1 MIPKNLIA
9 SLSLMAA
16 AAVAMP
22 ALADDGHNH
31 GDEAPA
37 AASGPASPRFTAV
50 SETFELVGV
59 VNGRQLTLYL
69 DHFADNSPVKDAELE
84 LEVGGSKVSVER
96 HADGE
101 YEATLAQELTPG
113 VVAVTATVVAGNQTD
128 LLAGELD
135 VHEEAHADEV
145 HERNWR
151 GLAGWAA
158 AAAIVIAVLY
168 MLVRAAARGR
178 RTRAGGAA

>member
-16 AAVAMP
+16 AAIAMP

-37 AASGPASPRFTAV
+37 AASGPALPRFTAV

-59 VNGRQLTLYL
+59 VNGKQLTLYL
-69 DHFADNSPVKDAELE
+69 DHFADNSPVKDAKVA
-84 LEVGGSKVSVER
+84 LEVGSAKVDVER

-101 YEATLAQELTPG
+101 YEATLAQPLSPG
-113 VVAVTATVVAGNQTD
+113 VVAITATVVAGNTTD

-135 VHEEAHADEV
+135 IHEEAHADEV
-145 HERNWR
+145 HERDWR
-151 GLAGWAA
+151 EFAAWAA
-158 AAAIVIAVLY
+158 GAAIVIGALS
-168 MLVRAAARGR
+168 LIARAAGRGR

>member
-37 AASGPASPRFTAV
+37 AASGPALPRFTAV

-69 DHFADNSPVKDAELE
+69 DHFADNSPVKDAKVD

-101 YEATLAQELTPG
+101 YEAILAQALTPG
-113 VVAVTATVVAGNQTD
+113 VIAVTATVVAGNQTD

-135 VHEEAHADEV
+135 VHEEAHVDEV
-145 HERNWR
+145 HERDWR
-151 GLAGWAA
+151 RLAGWAA
-158 AAAIVIAVLY
+158 AAAIVIGVLY
-168 MLVRAAARGR
+168 MVVRAAVRGR
-178 RTRAGGAA
+178 RTNAGGAA